1 MIKYIFFKRNGQRA
15 GEGGF
20 GYLSDWLWWAGFL
33 SMALGEKTVTTLG
46 LWAALSNPIYKLT

>member
-1 MIKYIFFKRNGQRA
+1 MFISQRNGQRA

-33 SMALGEKTVTTLG
+33 SMALGKEKYSG
-46 LWAALSNPIYKLT
+46 LLSYVC